1 MGSQGHG
8 VVSISFSVEIQVWLQ
23 SHSNHGRRGNWW
35 EEWAAAVAGSVWWCE
50 ISIWAVAVRSGASAL
65 WRAVH
70 WISKAGTLTVC
81 TEVSWISLGLA
92 SLVSCGISKC
102 KAWSGGL
109 VQEGMVFRQESLP
122 IEWMSVWVKGQ
133 KSSTNTSLEKK
144 SSSLIYTGFASHVL
158 HFKSLSS
165 LLICEL
171 IIETLRYLSK
181 CQNQID
187 FQRCLEGEFTINCC
201 PKCSTQKKPKLG
213 PVPPMRSLGGMGA
226 GGGGDLVRNGCQV

>member
-1 MGSQGHG
+1 M
-8 VVSISFSVEIQVWLQ
+8 
-23 SHSNHGRRGNWW
+23 
-35 EEWAAAVAGSVWWCE
+35 
-50 ISIWAVAVRSGASAL
+50 
-65 WRAVH
+65 
-70 WISKAGTLTVC
+70 
-81 TEVSWISLGLA
+81 
-92 SLVSCGISKC
+92 
-102 KAWSGGL
+102 
-109 VQEGMVFRQESLP
+109 
-122 IEWMSVWVKGQ
+122 KGQ

-226 GGGGDLVRNGCQV
+226 GGGGGVGEKWLPGLKTHFCCPQYEVNFSCLSYGLAHTEWPYCGLCKSCYPLQVFSCRVDLYPHKAYTGHPLRTKHYP